1 MVLRTLIQDNKKMA
15 TNFASLASQRYKRMD
30 YRYDLV
36 SGNVHR
42 MSVQSGSADQWHHAY
57 LYDADNRIT
66 AAYTNSQTPIMPL
79 ARLSSAL
86 QNELVYNADWEED
99 AAYYYYD
106 HGPLARTE
114 IGEDQLQ
121 GFDYLY
127 NLQGWMKGINAISAE
142 NDPGKDGI
150 QPSSGSNPNQ
160 YFGKDLAAFS
170 LSYFNND
177 YTPIN
182 GQAPIASVNSFSHPA
197 SNSAELFNGNI
208 RYMQTRL
215 TNPTTGAAMS
225 MLNAYQYD
233 QLNRLK
239 ASRSYESGFS
249 SNVWNPTTY
258 NNSYFNAF
266 SYDAMGNILTQERH
280 KRDGTKIEDMSYQ
293 YQYANGQLQR
303 NRLYH
308 INDAVASTADLT
320 DIDDMGTFNST
331 VSSINTNNNYSY
343 DEEGRLTKD
352 VQEEISKIVWRVDG
366 KVKEIQRGTD
376 TSKRYIRFDYD
387 AMGHRIA
394 KHVYDNTGVTL
405 KKSTYYILDAQGNQV
420 SMYEHLASAQTAK
433 YLLVERN
440 MFGSSRL
447 GTKDDHLNMLTA
459 TVTPYSYTRLL
470 GTKKYEFTNHLGNVL
485 TIFCDVKVPL
495 DNNSDGVVDS
505 YRVCLQNTYDYSP
518 FGVSLDGR
526 TLESVFYRRG
536 FGGHEKVDEYCGEGN
551 QVEMKGRWLDSRLG
565 RTSSMDPKSGKYP
578 YISPYTFAVNNPLAF
593 IDPDGKDVYLV
604 IWFSKKDETG
614 HAAIAVD
621 NYKEI
626 QREIKDASTGE
637 ITVVKEMVKDGTVTY
652 YDLWPKK
659 QVKIKE
665 LQKDVT
671 PDYNKRVLPLSDL
684 TTTDPSASSEHGN
697 VSEFGEAKVP
707 DGVVKISTG
716 ANDEESFVKDGLVKG
731 YLESVQS
738 KNSGYN
744 ACYNNCSNFA
754 ESGIKVLDPLFDAS
768 QEVKLSGLL
777 SKMYKDATIT
787 APNNLYNAATSRPD
801 ASVISGPSSTE
812 AKPYLEY
819 FEK

>member
-30 YRYDLV
+30 YRYDLI
-36 SGNVHR
+36 SGNVLR
-42 MSVQSGSADQWHHAY
+42 MSVQNGSADQWHHAY

-99 AAYYYYD
+99 AAYYYYK

-182 GQAPIASVNSFSHPA
+182 GQAPIASINSSSHPA

-215 TNPTTGAAMS
+215 TNPTTGAALP

-266 SYDAMGNILTQERH
+266 SYDAMGNILTQVRH
-280 KRDGTKIEDMSYQ
+280 KRDGTKIEDMGYQ
-293 YQYANGQLQR
+293 YQYANGKLQR

-308 INDAVASTADLT
+308 IKDVVASNVDAT

-331 VSSINTNNNYSY
+331 ISVINTNNNYSY

-366 KVKEIQRGTD
+366 KVKEIQRGSD

-420 SMYEHLASAQTAK
+420 SMYEHLVSAQTAK

-459 TVTPYSYTRLL
+459 TVTPNSYTRLL

-518 FGVSLDGR
+518 FGVILDER
-526 TLESVFYRRG
+526 TVEGDFYRYG
-536 FGGHEKVDEYCGEGN
+536 FQKQEKDDEFKGKGN
-551 QVEMKGRWLDSRLG
+551 SLNFEYRMDDSRIG
-565 RTSSMDPKSGKYP
+565 RFFCIDPLSSKYP
-578 YISPYTFAVNNPLAF
+578 HNSSYAFAENRVIDGVDLEGLEFYYTADGIYLGKIGTSTEIRIVNDKAIKVQGGVNNMQKS
-593 IDPDGKDVYLV
+593 ID
-604 IWFSKKDETG
+604 
-614 HAAIAVD
+614 
-621 NYKEI
+621 EI
-626 QREIKDASTGE
+626 QNGLN
-637 ITVVKEMVKDGTVTY
+637 VG
-652 YDLWPKK
+652 YDK
-659 QVKIKE
+659 
-665 LQKDVT
+665 
-671 PDYNKRVLPLSDL
+671 
-684 TTTDPSASSEHGN
+684 SSEHLHYLNTSASHKITKSEYSNLTIDQVIEDNQYVGYGATHDCMSASNKQLNKQNLN
-697 VSEFGEAKVP
+697 VPLSY
-707 DGVVKISTG
+707 STK
-716 ANDEESFVKDGLVKG
+716 S
-731 YLESVQS
+731 
-738 KNSGYN
+738 
-744 ACYNNCSNFA
+744 
-754 ESGIKVLDPLFDAS
+754 I
-768 QEVKLSGLL
+768 
-777 SKMYKDATIT
+777 
-787 APNNLYNAATSRPD
+787 
-801 ASVISGPSSTE
+801 
-812 AKPYLEY
+812 
-819 FEK
+819 